1 MRHGKATISERQPS
15 QATSLIPSFC
25 PSSAERSMSSPDG
38 DILRAIFA
46 IPSGNVFAICSS
58 DSESPRLL
66 AQYITHAP
74 QYSPHG
80 ATRFRLFSPVIGNS
94 FPQTWRPSLEAGFA
108 LLSTNTSYKMSQIS
122 PSTPLESRSLN
133 PFTPE
138 QESKEQ
144 KAKECKGFM
153 RFQGHPQVF
162 WAEL

>member
-46 IPSGNVFAICSS
+46 IPSGNVLAICSS

-80 ATRFRLFSPVIGNS
+80 AARFRLFSSVIGNS
-94 FPQTWRPSLEAGFA
+94 FHQTWRPSLEAGFA

-122 PSTPLESRSLN
+122 PSTPLERDCLSAYSSFRK
-133 PFTPE
+133 E
-138 QESKEQ
+138 GEESPRFFVVLP
-144 KAKECKGFM
+144 KGKDSS
-153 RFQGHPQVF
+153 
-162 WAEL
+162 E